1 MDQVIK
7 LLRNFIER
15 GFAAPKKG
23 SSYTIKFIGEKG
35 SIMNVFQ
42 RIFIIVCVA
51 VLASLVAFG
60 SWGWAFGTELSTSS
74 MSGTRGVTVRV
85 EGNFE
90 QELGQQRLTKDTLR
104 GDVESQLQEAG
115 LTLLTDLEFLET
127 KERPMLSI
135 TINTLKH
142 GEGYVFSVIA
152 QLYQHVYL
160 IKKGQ
165 DTTYPATTWS
175 SAGAIGILYDPE
187 DLRSLV
193 KEEVDAFIKAY
204 RSANP

>member
-1 MDQVIK
+1 VKTIGHDEEGSPEIK
-7 LLRNFIER
+7 DNKES
-15 GFAAPKKG
+15 K
-23 SSYTIKFIGEKG
+23 
-35 SIMNVFQ
+35 MNVFQ
-42 RIFIIVCVA
+42 RIFIIACVA
-51 VLASLVAFG
+51 VLTSLAPFG

-74 MSGTRGVTVRV
+74 MSGIRGVTVMV
-85 EGNFE
+85 EGGFE
-90 QELGQQRLTKDTLR
+90 KELGQQRLTKDTLR
-104 GDVESQLQEAG
+104 GDVELQLQEAG

-142 GEGYVFSVIA
+142 GEGYLFSLTA

-165 DTTYPATTWS
+165 DTTYPAATWW
-175 SAGAIGILYDPE
+175 SAGAIGILYNPE

-193 KEEVDAFIKAY
+193 KEEVDAFIRAY

>member
-1 MDQVIK
+1 M
-7 LLRNFIER
+7 
-15 GFAAPKKG
+15 
-23 SSYTIKFIGEKG
+23 T
-35 SIMNVFQ
+35 VFQ
-42 RIFIIVCVA
+42 RILIILCVGVMTA
-51 VLASLVAFG
+51 PAPFG
-60 SWGWAFGTELSTSS
+60 SCSWAFGTELSTSS
-74 MSGTRGVTVRV
+74 MAGIRGVTVRV

-90 QELGQQRLTKDTLR
+90 KELGRQRLTKDSLR
-104 GDVESQLQEAG
+104 GYVELQLQEAG

-142 GEGYVFSVIA
+142 GQGYVFTVIA
-152 QLYQHVYL
+152 QLFQHVYL

-165 DTTYPATTWS
+165 DTTYPAATWS
-175 SAGAIGILYDPE
+175 SPGAIGIVYDPD

-193 KEEVDAFIKAY
+193 KEEVDTFIKAY